1 MVQYIIFLLIIVMSY
16 LFLMHKNTN
25 TLITIEEQS
34 DFIDKKSPLS
44 GFLKNIINFVHCFV
58 LEKI

>member
-1 MVQYIIFLLIIVMSY
+1 MVQFIIFLLIIVMSY

-44 GFLKNIINFVHCFV
+44 GFLKKYN
-58 LEKI
+58 